1 MNGWISVPRSVLTA
15 DWYADPFARA
25 LWLHLMLSANFAP
38 SVTRAGLSLGP
49 GQLVTSWPALALAMK
64 AHPSK
69 VRRTAALLGKAGE
82 ATFKPTGRPTYTGTV
97 VTLERWALYASDTEQ
112 PTDHPTAEATDR
124 LSEGRHHSKNTTGL
138 SALSTANDDSK
149 SNGNVP
155 AEVVALRRRREA
167 FARECAESAAEVA
180 RVRARERGGVVA

>member
-1 MNGWISVPRSVLTA
+1 MGGGSVNGWISVPRSVLA
-15 DWYADPFARA
+15 APWYSDPFARA

-38 SVTRAGLSLGP
+38 SVTRAGLPLTP
-49 GQLVTSWPALALAMK
+49 GQLVTSWPALAEAMK

-69 VRRTAALLGKAGE
+69 VRRTAALLAKAGE
-82 ATFKPTGRPTYTGTV
+82 ATFTPTGRPAYTGTV

-138 SALSTANDDSK
+138 SAPSTANAQ
-149 SNGNVP
+149 SNGF
-155 AEVVALRRRREA
+155 RSRREQ
-167 FARECAESAAEVA
+167 FNREVEQTAAEVA
-180 RVRARERGGVVA
+180 AVRARERGEARA